1 MSYFTVSLRYEIRH
15 DLVSNLIHP
24 FSFIIKKAI
33 KVMDE
38 ALDDD
43 DRDLSSITLKR
54 FFFFRV
60 NEDYLGL
67 VRFVSVSYPR
77 YFENP

>member
-54 FFFFRV
+54 FFFS
-60 NEDYLGL
+60 E
-67 VRFVSVSYPR
+67 
-77 YFENP
+77 

>member
-1 MSYFTVSLRYEIRH
+1 
-15 DLVSNLIHP
+15 
-24 FSFIIKKAI
+24 
-33 KVMDE
+33 MDE

>member
-1 MSYFTVSLRYEIRH
+1 
-15 DLVSNLIHP
+15 
-24 FSFIIKKAI
+24 
-33 KVMDE
+33 MDE

-54 FFFFRV
+54 FFFRL

-67 VRFVSVSYPR
+67 VRFVSISYPR
-77 YFENP
+77 HFENP